1 MDWEEVEG
9 MGLTRQIA
17 QMIQIMQL
25 MSEGENG
32 SAVAKTRVAV
42 LTNYL

>member
-1 MDWEEVEG
+1 MWEEYTDDGIV
-9 MGLTRQIA
+9 
-17 QMIQIMQL
+17 QMINIMQL

-42 LTNYL
+42 LSNYL